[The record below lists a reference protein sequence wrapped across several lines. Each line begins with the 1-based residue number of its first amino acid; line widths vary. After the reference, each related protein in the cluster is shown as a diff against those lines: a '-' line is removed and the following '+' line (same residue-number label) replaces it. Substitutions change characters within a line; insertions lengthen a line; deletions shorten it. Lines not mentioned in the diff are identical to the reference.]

1 MDFRKKFFVTPHVKF
16 KLGNI
21 DPAYTGAFESH
32 ESVGAEIARHT
43 ASLALLQYRL
53 YAEGKRS
60 FLIVLQGLD
69 AAGKDGVIRHVIS
82 GTNPQGVN
90 VACFKQPTHEELA
103 HDFLWRSHNR
113 TPTKGEIM
121 IFNRSHYEDVLIVRV
136 HDIVPKSVWS
146 RRYDRICEFET
157 LLNQAGT
164 HVIKFYLHISPKEQ
178 LARFKT
184 RLDDPHRNWKIRDAD
199 YTEREYWPAYI
210 EAIEDA
216 MIETSTK
223 RAPWYVIP
231 SNHNR
236 LRADGTQF
244 QSGDRDGGRDR
255 RHAAHRQGRTEDRQ
269 EVHVADYRDAPDRS
283 GCHRTRRDCVS
294 RWVCDPL
301 GNCTGS
307 FHRASYCCY
316 RGGTCGPRSRRGN
329 GVVNEATEN

>member
-1 MDFRKKFFVTPHVKF
+1 MDFRKKFFVKPHVKF
-16 KLGNI
+16 KLDNI

-32 ESVGAEIARHT
+32 ESVAAEIARHT
-43 ASLALLQYRL
+43 ANLALLQYRL

-60 FLIVLQGLD
+60 LLIVLQGLD

-82 GTNPQGVN
+82 GTNPQGVK

-178 LARFKT
+178 LARFKA
-184 RLDDPHRNWKIRDAD
+184 RLDDPHRNWKIRDSD

-223 RAPWYVIP
+223 HAPWYVIP
-231 SNHNR
+231 SNHKWFRDLVISRILVDTLNEMDLKIPEPSVDLKAISLRYHSAKNEQDKDQR
-236 LRADGTQF
+236 LGARPRKRTK
-244 QSGDRDGGRDR
+244 R
-255 RHAAHRQGRTEDRQ
+255 RHAR
-269 EVHVADYRDAPDRS
+269 PS
-283 GCHRTRRDCVS
+283 
-294 RWVCDPL
+294 
-301 GNCTGS
+301 
-307 FHRASYCCY
+307 
-316 RGGTCGPRSRRGN
+316 
-329 GVVNEATEN
+329 

>member
-1 MDFRKKFFVTPHVKF
+1 MDFRKKFFVKPHVKF

-60 FLIVLQGLD
+60 LLIVLQGLD

-82 GTNPQGVN
+82 GTNPQGVK

-178 LARFKT
+178 LARFKA
-184 RLDDPHRNWKIRDAD
+184 RLDDPHRNWKIRDSD

-231 SNHNR
+231 SNHKWFRDLVISRILVDTLNEMDLKIPEPSVDLKAISLRYHSAKNEQDKDQR
-236 LRADGTQF
+236 LGARPRKRTK
-244 QSGDRDGGRDR
+244 R
-255 RHAAHRQGRTEDRQ
+255 RHAR
-269 EVHVADYRDAPDRS
+269 PS
-283 GCHRTRRDCVS
+283 
-294 RWVCDPL
+294 
-301 GNCTGS
+301 
-307 FHRASYCCY
+307 
-316 RGGTCGPRSRRGN
+316 
-329 GVVNEATEN
+329 